1 MKTSRSAVSATS
13 LTRMSA
19 TSLTRMDV
27 LLCIL
32 PVALFISI
40 ISLV

>member
-1 MKTSRSAVSATS
+1 MNTSRSAA
-13 LTRMSA
+13 SA

-27 LLCIL
+27 LLCVL

>member
-1 MKTSRSAVSATS
+1 MKTSRSAVA
-13 LTRMSA
+13 A